1 MKKVIAFNY
10 ACKSIF
16 LTILIFG
23 VLLSS
28 CSKEDDLLTPVPTT
42 PTNTTNTDT
51 TVITNGNNG
60 TTTLEHTPNE
70 NLVVDNEFV
79 NYTTADLEGSKWR
92 VTYNSFYLN
101 NRFPICPM
109 PYDTIISEE
118 WYNMGE
124 VYFSNQ
130 GDGYLET
137 HTYLVDCAPF
147 YGLNGQPVYEPLL
160 NYTPN
165 PNFPQN
171 PLLKQDYVDYT
182 IKNNEI
188 IVNVVSGVAQWEY
201 TITLQI
207 VEQTNNTLILENNNG
222 VHSEYTN
229 AQGYPTDWDRNVRL
243 ELEKIN

>member
-1 MKKVIAFNY
+1 M
-10 ACKSIF
+10 
-16 LTILIFG
+16 
-23 VLLSS
+23 
-28 CSKEDDLLTPVPTT
+28 
-42 PTNTTNTDT
+42 
-51 TVITNGNNG
+51 
-60 TTTLEHTPNE
+60 LEHSPDE
-70 NLVVDNEFV
+70 NLVVDN
-79 NYTTADLEGSKWR
+79 NGNTTTTLEGSKWKI
-92 VTYNSFYLN
+92 TYTSFYLN

-109 PYDTIISEE
+109 PYDTTVSNE

-137 HTYLVDCAPF
+137 RTYLIDCAP
-147 YGLNGQPVYEPLL
+147 YYDLNGQPNYVPLF

-165 PNFPQN
+165 PNNPN
-171 PLLKQDYVDYT
+171 PLFLQDYVDYT

-188 IVNVVSGVAQWEY
+188 VINMIQGTAQWEY

-229 AQGYPTDWDRNVRL
+229 AQGYPTYWDRNVRL

>member
-1 MKKVIAFNY
+1 MKRILTNLLLASVI
-10 ACKSIF
+10 I
-16 LTILIFG
+16 LT
-23 VLLSS
+23 S
-28 CSKEDDLLTPVPTT
+28 CSKEDDLLTPIPN
-42 PTNTTNTDT
+42 PPINTTTINDT
-51 TVITNGNNG
+51 TTNNTGSNG
-60 TTTLEHTPNE
+60 TDLLEHSPDE
-70 NLVVDNEFV
+70 NLVVDN
-79 NYTTADLEGSKWR
+79 NGNTTTTLEGSKWR

-118 WYNMGE
+118 YYNMGE